1 MNQYEFNKKCVEVFG
16 YNRNQIKNLL
26 EQIKEADGEE

>member
-16 YNRNQIKNLL
+16 YNKNQILSLL
-26 EQIKEADGEE
+26 EQIKEADEEE